1 MKFLSELECKPWGS
15 EVVPPVKMIVTSGLL
30 VLAIFGMPVI
40 LQKFSSGHLSLPDI
54 LLFSALPGICAY
66 GFFTPETVPLR
77 ALKRSEI
84 LPLLGCGMALLLI
97 TVIVNILWKWLLT
110 ALNLHFEAEQYA
122 MKVIAGARG
131 GDVVKLFFSLC
142 IFAPLTEELLF
153 RRIIYS
159 LLLKIS
165 YSMAVVMTALTFS
178 LCHFFVA
185 GIPGLLVL
193 GLGFQF
199 SYLKFRNLSAAVIL
213 HAMVNS
219 FAFWAALNK

>member
-1 MKFLSELECKPWGS
+1 MKFLSELERKPWNG

-30 VLAIFGMPVI
+30 VLAIFGMPVV
-40 LQKFSSGHLSLPDI
+40 LQKFFSGSFSLPDM
-54 LLFSALPGICAY
+54 LLFAALPGICAY
-66 GFFTPETVPLR
+66 GFFDPETLPLR
-77 ALKRSEI
+77 RVKRSEI

-97 TVIVNILWKWLLT
+97 TCIVNILWKLLLT
-110 ALNLHFEAEQYA
+110 ALNVHFEAEQYA
-122 MKVIAGARG
+122 MKVIANARG

-153 RRIIYS
+153 RRIIYGS
-159 LLLKIS
+159 LLKIS
-165 YSMAVVMTALTFS
+165 YSMAVLMTALVFS